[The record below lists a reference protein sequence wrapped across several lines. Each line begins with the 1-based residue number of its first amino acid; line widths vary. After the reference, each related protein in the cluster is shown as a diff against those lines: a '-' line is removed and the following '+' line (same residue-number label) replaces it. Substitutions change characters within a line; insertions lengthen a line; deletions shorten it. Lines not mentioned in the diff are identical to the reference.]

1 MKIVKKTI
9 FEVKG
14 KPVLGMAVKVR
25 NRDFTLVDYRPR
37 ITRRGQ
43 ASYIFKWEGICDTCE
58 RPFTYETTRQVDA
71 LANCK
76 LHRY

>member
-43 ASYIFKWEGICDTCE
+43 ASLYF
-58 RPFTYETTRQVDA
+58 
-71 LANCK
+71 
-76 LHRY
+76 